1 MEDLYRQLMHRN
13 ARETAPFIA
22 IHESNA
28 SLLHQVDSLQEK
40 WNRAERE
47 VHSLRQQLRDN
58 SNPATGSTNAAVAAA
73 LQNEKRIRD
82 KLEKL
87 QEEFNQKLKVDNEQ
101 KALALQTSRDL
112 AELKDLHAAQEKTI
126 VCFEEA
132 KLQSDRLI
140 EHLQNEVENATSNAK
155 LAEQQ
160 FDGLK
165 KTIRCLQEENDK
177 LQKEN
182 RDYESR
188 FVSDKEKMVHEM
200 NLMSETMEKLKKE
213 NEMLRSYQ
221 VQEAKQSSWS
231 LFGLGKLSSESKDA
245 AKTAHE
251 PPKNDTRKWGNFN
264 VVVPTTPKHI
274 LSSHPGKEGTC
285 VRYDTC
291 GNDLVV
297 TCGMDSTVKVW
308 DAGTGALRATFHG
321 STSYPTLSC
330 DVYDNLV
337 AGASTDK
344 TCRVWNVRTQR
355 MLHHLVGH
363 QHKVNCVRLNGSEK
377 SVITASSDRSI
388 KVWDINRTTY
398 RQTTTL
404 RHSSTTSCLD
414 IPSDPNTL
422 CSGHMDGA
430 VRGWDLRSGSRCF
443 DFTDLHGG
451 GVTSIHLN
459 RANST
464 EVVTNGLDSCLKLI
478 DIRTGIPLQT
488 FRHKDFVTS
497 QSWSSGVVSP
507 DGKLVAAASNESG
520 ALFIWNTNDG
530 SLRAKLDDHQSGVCA
545 IDWNQ
550 GGPSGQQVATMDR
563 KGTLILWA

>member
-1 MEDLYRQLMHRN
+1 MEDLYRQLVHRN
-13 ARETAPFIA
+13 ARETTPFIA

-40 WNRAERE
+40 WNHAERE
-47 VHSLRQQLRDN
+47 VNSLRQQLRDN
-58 SNPATGSTNAAVAAA
+58 SNPATGNTNVAVAAA

-101 KALALQTSRDL
+101 KALALQTSRDF

-126 VCFEEA
+126 VRFEEA

-140 EHLQNEVENATSNAK
+140 KHLQNEVENATSNAK

-165 KTIRCLQEENDK
+165 KTIRSLQEENDK

-182 RDYESR
+182 RAYE
-188 FVSDKEKMVHEM
+188 K
-200 NLMSETMEKLKKE
+200 

-221 VQEAKQSSWS
+221 TQETKQSSWS
-231 LFGLGKLSSESKDA
+231 LFGLGKSSSESKDA
-245 AKTAHE
+245 AKSANE
-251 PPKNDTRKWGNFN
+251 PPKTDTRKWGNFG

-274 LSSHPGKEGTC
+274 VSSHPGKEGTC
-285 VRYDTC
+285 VRYDTY
-291 GNDLVV
+291 GNDLVA

-308 DAGTGALRATFHG
+308 DAGTGALRATLHG
-321 STSYPTLSC
+321 STSYPILSC

-398 RQTTTL
+398 RQSTTL
-404 RHSSTTSCLD
+404 RHSSTTNCLD
-414 IPSDPNTL
+414 IASDPNTL

-443 DFTDLHGG
+443 DFTELHGG
-451 GVTSIHLN
+451 GVTSIHFNL
-459 RANST
+459 ANST
-464 EVVTNGLDSCLKLI
+464 EVLTNGLDSCLKLI
-478 DIRTGIPLQT
+478 DVRTGMPLQT

-497 QSWSSGVVSP
+497 QSWSSGVLSP
-507 DGKLVAAASNESG
+507 DGKFAVAASNESG
-520 ALFIWNTNDG
+520 ALFIWYTNDG
-530 SLRAKLDDHQSGVCA
+530 SLRAKLDNHQSGVCA

-563 KGTLILWA
+563 KGSLILWA